1 MAGLLAPAGTPQ
13 AVIARL
19 HDTAVKGV
27 NAADVSSVL
36 TAQGYEPVANTPAE
50 FGKLIKEEIA
60 TWKDVVKAA
69 GIKPM

>member
-1 MAGLLAPAGTPQ
+1 
-13 AVIARL
+13 
-19 HDTAVKGV
+19 V
-27 NAADVSSVL
+27 NAADVSSAL